1 MVLRGWPTNSY
12 LIWTFQLK
20 TINLSRL
27 AIFDQLALLPEYSIL
42 SSSSVL
48 GNDLMP
54 INKNDQTYSLPY
66 RSII

>member
-1 MVLRGWPTNSY
+1 MVLQGWPTNSY

-20 TINLSRL
+20 TIDLTVL
-27 AIFDQLALLPEYSIL
+27 AIFDQLALLPKYSIL

-54 INKNDQTYSLPY
+54 INKYHRTYILPY
-66 RSII
+66 RI